1 MAEEVQI
8 SPCGMYILVRSS
20 GHPSLDELKQ
30 TLSGIVKLNR
40 DHKLNKVLV
49 DSRSRSGQPSVF
61 DIFKG
66 AEFLAETLGSEVRV
80 AVLVDK
86 IEYDHKFFE
95 NVAVNRFASVAF
107 FQNEDLAL
115 QWLS

>member
-66 AEFLAETLGSEVRV
+66 AEFLAETLGS
-80 AVLVDK
+80 K